1 MNYDE
6 STVQLLAFRLSVKMV
21 EAFEATFELEDKS
34 HLLPSLRALCLQKI
48 SAYLLEDRPV
58 ALEVKNEVMEFY
70 IEEFNKRTD
79 VLQLHTPETLDTEE
93 DPTYIELADIFA
105 QLVIKK
111 LKGHELKD
119 HVQQCLNDMRKED
132 IDTYAVLLG
141 HFFNHSPENLDDEYP
156 VAFLDDYS
164 LPNDVDLDDVEIA
177 FREGAYEA
185 LPQLCCEW
193 EHEQHPLYIVN
204 VSLNEIVDNSRN
216 IFLNLEE
223 GMKTSLKSQK
233 RKP

>member
-6 STVQLLAFRLSVKMV
+6 STVQILAFRLSVKMV
-21 EAFEATFELEDKS
+21 EAFEATFELENKS
-34 HLLPSLRALCLQKI
+34 HLLPTLRALCLQNI

-79 VLQLHTPETLDTEE
+79 VLQLHTPDTVDTDE
-93 DPTYIELADIFA
+93 DPSYIELADIFA
-105 QLVIKK
+105 KLVMKK
-111 LKGHELKD
+111 LKGHALKD
-119 HVQQCLNDMRKED
+119 HVQQCLDDMRKED
-132 IDTYAVLLG
+132 MDTYAVLMS
-141 HFFNHSPENLDDEYP
+141 HFFNHVPEQLDDEYP

-177 FREGAYEA
+177 FREGAYDA
-185 LPQLCCEW
+185 LPQFCCEW
-193 EHEQHPLYIVN
+193 EHGHHPLYIVN
-204 VSLNEIVDNSRN
+204 VYLNEMVDNSRN